1 MNLFCFLEHTLR
13 ACPDKIAIKHED
25 QAVTYRELNRIS
37 AQVASFLNAKDI
49 PNARIGVLAHNSIP
63 QCEVILAAMRANYP
77 CCCLN
82 WRLTEQDIAARLQQ
96 AKINYL
102 IYDDHTASL
111 VQDVQKLFPQI
122 QCEHIDFLITSD
134 PPASEFPIVHAFSQD
149 VALMYF
155 TSGTTGTP
163 KGVMLTHGG
172 LTAYI
177 LSYTYASGWGPDVVY
192 QTAAPMFHIS
202 GFSALICI
210 LTGGTVILHDKFCCE
225 AFLQS
230 IERNRPNRL
239 SLNPTTLQRI
249 LHAPSL
255 RQFNLSSVKKLV
267 YGGSPISLQ
276 LAQLAIA
283 TLSCSL
289 EQGYGMTETG
299 TIFLLSHEDHLSP
312 FTDARKNRLLSAG
325 KPLMGVDVRIIDNKG
340 TACSP
345 FTIGEIIVYTPSLFK
360 GYCNNHAETCAK
372 IRNGWYYT
380 GDMGY
385 LDDEGY
391 LYVVDRKDDMIISGG
406 ENIYPKEI
414 ERCILEMGPKIAQ
427 VAVTGITDPEWG
439 GLVAAFVVKADGSN
453 ITENDIYTW
462 CRQKLAHYKCPR
474 RIFFLQE
481 LPLNASGKV
490 QKSKL
495 KHYTGI

>member
-1 MNLFCFLEHTLR
+1 MLT
-13 ACPDKIAIKHED
+13 
-25 QAVTYRELNRIS
+25 
-37 AQVASFLNAKDI
+37 
-49 PNARIGVLAHNSIP
+49 HNSIP

-82 WRLTEQDIAARLQQ
+82 WRLTAQDIVLRLQQ

-102 IYDDHTASL
+102 IFDDHTAVL
-111 VQDVQKLFPQI
+111 VQDIQKLFPQI
-122 QCEHIDFLITSD
+122 LCEHIGLLIKSGQPT
-134 PPASEFPIVHAFSQD
+134 SEFPVVSAFSQD
-149 VALMYF
+149 VVLLYF
-155 TSGTTGTP
+155 TSGTTGIP

-177 LSYTYASGWGPDVVY
+177 LSYTYASGWGPNTVY

-202 GFSALICI
+202 GFSSLICL

-225 AFLQS
+225 SFLQS
-230 IERNRPNRL
+230 IECNQPNRL

-249 LHAPSL
+249 LNYPSL
-255 RQFNLSSVKKLV
+255 QKFDLSSVKKLV
-267 YGGSPISLQ
+267 YGGSPISPQ

-299 TIFLLSHEDHLSP
+299 TIFLLSHEDHISSS
-312 FTDARKNRLLSAG
+312 TDERKNRLLSAG
-325 KPLMGVDVRIIDNKG
+325 KPLMGVDVRIIDSKG
-340 TACSP
+340 TACPP
-345 FTIGEIIVYTPSLFK
+345 FAIGEIIVYTPSLFK
-360 GYCNNHAETCAK
+360 GYCNNPAETCAK

-414 ERCILEMGPKIAQ
+414 ERCILEMGPEIAH
-427 VAVTGITDPEWG
+427 VAVTGIADPEWG
-439 GLVAAFVVKADGSN
+439 GLVAAFIVKAEGAN
-453 ITENDIYTW
+453 ITEKDIDAW

-474 RIFFLQE
+474 RIFFLHE

-490 QKSKL
+490 QKAKL
-495 KHYTGI
+495 KHYIDG